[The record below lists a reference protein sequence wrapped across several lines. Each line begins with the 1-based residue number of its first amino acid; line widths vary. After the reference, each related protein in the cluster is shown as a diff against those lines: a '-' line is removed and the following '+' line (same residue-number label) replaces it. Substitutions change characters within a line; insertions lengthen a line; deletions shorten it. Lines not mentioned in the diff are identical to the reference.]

1 MGNAIRYA
9 NEEIEKAKAL
19 AEIKGAA
26 LREKETQF
34 QSLSK
39 TVQELHRELVQLNGS
54 GAISN
59 NSLIARNIDLLGNLV
74 TSTFTVHIGEPT
86 RVLGEFEGSGND
98 FNRLLSFLRE
108 RDSEITL
115 LRTRLIDTEKRI
127 THNEFSGVDSER
139 TISSLRKENADLT
152 RQIDTLR
159 SQGSVNAS
167 TTSNNNNSQVR
178 ELELKLKTANSRIQ
192 EL

>member
-1 MGNAIRYA
+1 M
-9 NEEIEKAKAL
+9 
-19 AEIKGAA
+19 
-26 LREKETQF
+26 REKETQF

-59 NSLIARNIDLLGNLV
+59 NSLIAKNIDLLGNLV
-74 TSTFTVHIGEPT
+74 ASTFTVHIGEPT
-86 RVLGEFEGSGND
+86 RVLGDFVGSGND

-139 TISSLRKENADLT
+139 TISSLRRENADLT

-159 SQGSVNAS
+159 SQGS
-167 TTSNNNNSQVR
+167 TSSVTGSNNNSQVR
-178 ELELKLKTANSRIQ
+178 
-192 EL
+192 